1 MYIHVYVV
9 DFRVHGYQKRSQMIR
24 YMRETVIVILLR
36 NPDYEGDQ
44 VRGEGE

>member
-1 MYIHVYVV
+1 MAS
-9 DFRVHGYQKRSQMIR
+9 KSESQMIR
-24 YMRETVIVILLR
+24 YMRETMIVILLR